1 MADIAD
7 VIGEIASWFTDA
19 EQISSALQV
28 SKTWNTAITG
38 LPIWKER
45 VCTSKCVKDI
55 SALSESAPQDWIR
68 LYWKYVHSTQY
79 MTYSEWFDYLLKT
92 ADLKDFKLFMRLD
105 ESFFDGPYHFGGRI
119 ILSGRIDIVDYWVTR
134 GAPITWVMDASIRY
148 NLENIVKL
156 LLDTGRCD
164 PNLIIGRDGT
174 ATSVRACYPI
184 LHHASRYGYIKIVKV
199 LITAGADPYA
209 LSGLGES
216 VEDIACD
223 FYAYSDRKT
232 RLREMLEY
240 FATLKAT
247 HVSRL
252 EGASPLPN

>member
-1 MADIAD
+1 MTDIAD
-7 VIGEIASWFTDA
+7 VIGEIASWFTDSK
-19 EQISSALQV
+19 QVSSALQV

-55 SALSESAPQDWIR
+55 SVLSESTPQDWIR
-68 LYWKYVHSTQY
+68 LYWKYIHSYQS
-79 MTYSEWFDYLLKT
+79 MTYSKWFDYLLKT
-92 ADLKDFKLFMRLD
+92 ADLKDFKPFMRWD
-105 ESFFDGPYHFGGRI
+105 ESFFSGPYYFGGRI

-134 GAPITWVMDASIRY
+134 GAPITWVMDGAIRY
-148 NLENIVKL
+148 NLKNIVKFL
-156 LLDTGRCD
+156 LGTGRCD
-164 PNLIIGRDGT
+164 PNFIIGN
-174 ATSVRACYPI
+174 YPI

-232 RLREMLEY
+232 RHREMLEY
-240 FATLKAT
+240 FATLKA
-247 HVSRL
+247 SQRRFAPL
-252 EGASPLPN
+252 ETDII